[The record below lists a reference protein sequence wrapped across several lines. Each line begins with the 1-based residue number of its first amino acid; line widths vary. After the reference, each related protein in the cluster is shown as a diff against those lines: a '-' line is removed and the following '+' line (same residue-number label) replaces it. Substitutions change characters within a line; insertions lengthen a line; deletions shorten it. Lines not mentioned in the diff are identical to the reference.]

1 MEGFAKFGVT
11 VVIGIV
17 AVVGLWLTKDAKC
30 LLAMLLIPAAFEYWP
45 KAK

>member
-1 MEGFAKFGVT
+1 MEGLAKVGVAA
-11 VVIGIV
+11 VIGIA